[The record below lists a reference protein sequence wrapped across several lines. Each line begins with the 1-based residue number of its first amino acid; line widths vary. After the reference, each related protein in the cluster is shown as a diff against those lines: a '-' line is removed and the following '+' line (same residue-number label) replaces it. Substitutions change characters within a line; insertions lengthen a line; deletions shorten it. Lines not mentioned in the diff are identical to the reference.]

1 MWLIPIFL
9 GIGFY
14 VYVKKVF
21 VSQNVVK
28 TKTIRKR
35 RHRKNKFRNLLKIE
49 ENNCKIIDDEITNED
64 QVWSHDYRK
73 MNIKCDV
80 RLVELAYN
88 DLEYNLRKKLNT
100 EETEVN
106 TEETELNTEETEVN
120 TEETELN
127 TEETEVNTEETEL
140 NTEETEINETELNT
154 EETKVN
160 TEETETTEINE
171 TKEMNENK
179 ETNETKEISENK
191 EKISF
196 QKEISSTPINK
207 IIENEIKADNIS
219 DTSSNTSSSNLS
231 NEYTNINYDDIKD
244 II

>member
-127 TEETEVNTEETEL
+127 TEETEVN
-140 NTEETEINETELNT
+140 ETELNT